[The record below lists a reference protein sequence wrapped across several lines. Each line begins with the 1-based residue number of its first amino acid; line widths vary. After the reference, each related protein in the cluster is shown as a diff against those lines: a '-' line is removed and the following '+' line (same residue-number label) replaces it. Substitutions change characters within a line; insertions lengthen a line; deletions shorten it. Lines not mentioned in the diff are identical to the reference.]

1 VVIVR
6 KSSLNVIKNGGKVED
21 SAVIPIILT
30 RRGMRVDLICPK
42 IWVAKR
48 ETACI
53 VKHADV
59 SKA

>member
-1 VVIVR
+1 MVVVR

-21 SAVIPIILT
+21 STVIPIILT
-30 RRGMRVDLICPK
+30 GGGMRVDLICPK
-42 IWVAKR
+42 VRVAKR

-53 VKHADV
+53 GKHADV